1 MRRVVLYVMMG
12 VGVMVVM
19 IQVMTVCIVILMM
32 VEENK
37 RVIVVC
43 NISTTNL

>member
-1 MRRVVLYVMMG
+1 MLNVMMG

-19 IQVMTVCIVILMM
+19 IQVMTVCMMILMM

-43 NISTTNL
+43 NISTANL